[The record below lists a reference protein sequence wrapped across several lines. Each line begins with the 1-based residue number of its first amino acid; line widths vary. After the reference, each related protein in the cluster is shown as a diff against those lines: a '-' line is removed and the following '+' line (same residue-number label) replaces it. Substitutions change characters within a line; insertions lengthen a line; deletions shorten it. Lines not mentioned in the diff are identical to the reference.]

1 MDIAAF
7 VVLFSIATTVVM
19 SDTKVLPDLVTCFK
33 RNQGF
38 DKVAVVHGG
47 DRDEDMTLDA
57 LSASYLLPSDCSS
70 LDKGRYDL
78 VAFVHNH
85 VVCEDA
91 VIEEFLVSKYM
102 YLEQTRG
109 NRSLY
114 GPAWKALVLYMIG
127 RVPLGKV

>member
-19 SDTKVLPDLVTCFK
+19 SDTKVLLDLVASFK

-38 DKVAVVHGG
+38 DKVAVVHGRS

-91 VIEEFLVSKYM
+91 VIEEFLVSKYL
-102 YLEQTRG
+102 YLEQTRRG
-109 NRSLY
+109 NRS
-114 GPAWKALVLYMIG
+114 MD
-127 RVPLGKV
+127 RH